1 VSGHVKLPRNRPC
14 AQRGTPLRDI
24 RSDWRRWS
32 VAERLSA
39 AAIMVSWL
47 GTVSSL
53 LIISAG

>member
-1 VSGHVKLPRNRPC
+1 VSGHIKLPRNHPC
-14 AQRGTPLRDI
+14 AQRGTSLRDI

-32 VAERLSA
+32 VGECLSA

-47 GTVSSL
+47 GNVSSL